1 MLLENYS
8 DIDIIESELINDY
21 INNDYINNDYN
32 EQNNVKNIINFT
44 FDNLNN
50 LIISFNLSKKI
61 VKNIRKNTNIQLD
74 FKLSKELYLSI
85 LEGFK

>member
-8 DIDIIESELINDY
+8 DIDIIESEFID
-21 INNDYINNDYN
+21 DYINNDYN
-32 EQNNVKNIINFT
+32 ETDDVKNIINFT
-44 FDNLNN
+44 FDNSNN